1 MSFEVV
7 RYTPEWRA
15 SLVALLA
22 RVGTT
27 QLSDDE
33 FTWWFDRNPGGE
45 GIVSLA
51 VDDGEVI
58 GVAAMSFFKTRLG
71 GVETRLAIPV
81 NVATDA
87 RYRGQGVF
95 STMEE
100 RNEEA
105 AAASGSPLTV
115 TFPNAKSYPIFV
127 RRLGWVD
134 LPRLRLWARPLR
146 FGGVVRYA
154 LGREGELV
162 EGYRTL
168 RNAKPVLFTPSRSA
182 ASCRLRWSTT

>member
-58 GVAAMSFFKTRLG
+58 GVAAMSFFKTRLDG
-71 GVETRLAIPV
+71 IETRLAIPV

-87 RYRGQGVF
+87 R
-95 STMEE
+95 
-100 RNEEA
+100 
-105 AAASGSPLTV
+105 
-115 TFPNAKSYPIFV
+115 
-127 RRLGWVD
+127 
-134 LPRLRLWARPLR
+134 LPRPGRLLDAR
-146 FGGVVRYA
+146 A
-154 LGREGELV
+154 A
-162 EGYRTL
+162 RT
-168 RNAKPVLFTPSRSA
+168 RRP
-182 ASCRLRWSTT
+182 RLPPARR